1 MNRLKSL
8 LSLLIITTFLFSS
21 CEKDEKTIGK
31 YENGA
36 FITNEGA
43 YNHTNA
49 SVSYFDFST
58 NTVTNDIFASTN
70 GRPIGDVLQS
80 AYRANGKV
88 FFVLNNSSKV
98 EIADENDITEI
109 DVIEGLNSPRYLT
122 VNGGKAYISQWG
134 DNGKVKVVDLNTLET
149 VKTIEVGDGP
159 EGVLAFNNQIWVA
172 NSGGF
177 SKDSTITI
185 INPITNEVFKTIKLD
200 GHCPQQMVVDKN
212 NDVWVLCSGYVDYYS
227 TPNTHTPSK
236 LIKISSTTYEVTKSL
251 TISSNQH
258 PMKLDISSNG
268 ETVYFGAGFGY
279 TGIYTVSITAT
290 SIPSNPIIN
299 DSFYGFN
306 VNPKN
311 NEIFCLK
318 APSFTDNGLLK
329 RYSSTGQ
336 FIDEH
341 TVGIGPNGI
350 LF

>member
-1 MNRLKSL
+1 MNKFRVL
-8 LSLLIITTFLFSS
+8 LVLLIVSTFLFTS
-21 CEKDEKTIGK
+21 CEKDEITIGK

-36 FITNEGA
+36 FILNEGA
-43 YNHTNA
+43 FNHTNA
-49 SVSYFDFST
+49 SVSYYDFAT

-80 AYRANGKV
+80 AYRANGKT
-88 FFVLNNSSKV
+88 FFVINNSSKV

-122 VNGGKAYISQWG
+122 VSGNNAYISQWG
-134 DNGKVKVVDLNTLET
+134 DNGKVKVVDLNSLATI
-149 VKTIEVGDGP
+149 KTIDVGDGP
-159 EGVLAFNNQIWVA
+159 EGILSHNNQIWVA

-177 SKDSTITI
+177 SKDSTISI
-185 INPITNEVFKTIKLD
+185 INPITNEIFKTIKLES
-200 GHCPQQMVVDKN
+200 HCPQHMVVDKN
-212 NDVWVLCSGYVDYYS
+212 NDVWVLCSGYVNWYV
-227 TPNTHTPSK
+227 TPIVETPSR
-236 LIKISSTTYEVTKSL
+236 LIKISSSTYEVTKSL
-251 TISSNQH
+251 TISANQH
-258 PMKLDISSNG
+258 PAKLNISNNG

-279 TGIYTVSITAT
+279 NGIYAVSITAT
-290 SIPSNPIIN
+290 SIPSTPFID

-306 VNPKN
+306 VNPEN

-336 FIDEH
+336 FLDSH
-341 TVGIGPNGI
+341 TVGIGPNGV